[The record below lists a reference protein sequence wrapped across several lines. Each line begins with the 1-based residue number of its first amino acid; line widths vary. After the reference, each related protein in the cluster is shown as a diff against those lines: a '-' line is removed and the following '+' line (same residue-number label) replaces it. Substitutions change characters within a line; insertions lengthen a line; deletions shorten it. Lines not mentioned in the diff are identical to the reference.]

1 MAAVSGHSV
10 PGIFLQVLIQ
20 NKMRSVPHVGIKG
33 SKNMTGLH
41 NIMLSNTSTNFD
53 DSLDR
58 KINNYVLLL
67 NLF

>member
-20 NKMRSVPHVGIKG
+20 NKMRSVLHVGIKG
-33 SKNMTGLH
+33 SKNMTDLH
-41 NIMLSNTSTNFD
+41 NIMLSNTSNFD

>member
-20 NKMRSVPHVGIKG
+20 NKMRSVLHVGIKG
-33 SKNMTGLH
+33 SKNMTDLH